1 MFLYH
6 LIMYGRYHNQIFNN
20 RQIYM
25 KSDEFRAS
33 FILFHLSFD
42 IYSSY
47 QNPNNEIYIQKRIQ
61 SKA

>member
-20 RQIYM
+20 RQIYL

-33 FILFHLSFD
+33 FISFHLPFD

>member
-1 MFLYH
+1 
-6 LIMYGRYHNQIFNN
+6 MYGRYHNQIFNN

-33 FILFHLSFD
+33 FILFHLPFD
-42 IYSSY
+42 IHSSY